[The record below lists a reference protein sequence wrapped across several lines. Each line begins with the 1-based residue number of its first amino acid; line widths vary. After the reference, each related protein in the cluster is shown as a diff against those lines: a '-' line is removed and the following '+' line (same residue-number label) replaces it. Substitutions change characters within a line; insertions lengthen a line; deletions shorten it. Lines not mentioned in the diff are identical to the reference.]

1 MRIIQFAF
9 RNSKNHLKAIVEAT
23 VSGMEFVVN
32 TYDNRFYNADVL
44 ASLRAVLIILSTHIV
59 GVDSSRG

>member
-1 MRIIQFAF
+1 MAF

-23 VSGMEFVVN
+23 VSGMEFVAN

-44 ASLRAVLIILSTHIV
+44 ASLRAVLII
-59 GVDSSRG
+59 